1 VTRVTATE
9 NRLVHADPDV
19 ETTLSALE
27 AAGLVVVTHL
37 VPVGQD
43 AKTSGWF
50 SVHCPRGCHD
60 SVSIPNKVL
69 TPLVKQRFL
78 EWVTVILVDHDQ
90 ADIGES

>member
-37 VPVGQD
+37 VPVGQMRRQMD
-43 AKTSGWF
+43 GSSRIAPG
-50 SVHCPRGCHD
+50 
-60 SVSIPNKVL
+60 NAM
-69 TPLVKQRFL
+69 TP
-78 EWVTVILVDHDQ
+78 
-90 ADIGES
+90 